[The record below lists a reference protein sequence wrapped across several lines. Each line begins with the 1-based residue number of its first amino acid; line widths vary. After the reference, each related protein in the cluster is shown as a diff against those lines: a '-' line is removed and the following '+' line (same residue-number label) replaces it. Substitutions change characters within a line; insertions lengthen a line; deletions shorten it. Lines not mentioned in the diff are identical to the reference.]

1 VKQLTRGPIVTA
13 LCLCVLGLCVD
24 GVLAVDLTYKSTT
37 LVVSPYVEVSAT
49 HDSNRDL
56 SSTNE
61 ESDVY
66 YEGKIG
72 INLGVKGKSFTLNML
87 GYTFSRTYTDEGPV
101 DQEKTSGGER
111 LGLTFGERRK
121 LIISI
126 DQSYERVT
134 DYSEQVRLN
143 PVLADDQGNQAAVL
157 SQDRSE
163 RSRRDVLGAG
173 VRVGRD
179 LTDKIG
185 MDVGYTYSEDDYH
198 GEVLLDST
206 RHDAHGEVSYLVTD
220 KSSVFLYGS
229 YGIDKSDGYVG
240 EAESEALRVGWTTRM
255 THKVNF
261 RGSVGYE
268 TYDSGALVG
277 QSEESN
283 RESLAFDLASAW
295 RPVDKLSL
303 ILSGERRTE
312 AATTE
317 ANTRLVTLVR
327 AGANYRMFDDLSCSA
342 SVSYRTDEYDLP
354 APGRTEARDV
364 DAAGVNLGVNY
375 RPFDH
380 VSAFATLSYE
390 DSSSNFEADDLDQ
403 TRAGLGVKVSY

>member
-1 VKQLTRGPIVTA
+1 MKLLTRGKVVTA
-13 LCLCVLGLCVD
+13 LCLCVLGVCVD
-24 GVLAVDLTYKSTT
+24 GVLAADLTYKSTT
-37 LVVSPYVEVSAT
+37 LVVSPYVEVSVT
-49 HDSNRDL
+49 QDSNRDL

-72 INLGVKGKSFTLNML
+72 INLGIQAKSFTLNML

-101 DQEKTSGGER
+101 DQEKTSAGER

-121 LIISI
+121 LVVSI

-134 DYSEQVRLN
+134 DYSAAE
-143 PVLADDQGNQAAVL
+143 DQGNQTSVL

-163 RSRRDVLGAG
+163 RRRRDVSGAG
-173 VRVGRD
+173 LQLGRD

-185 MDVGYTYSEDDYH
+185 MDAGYTYAEDDYVS
-198 GEVLLDST
+198 ETLLDST
-206 RHDAHGEVSYLVTD
+206 RHDVYGEVSYLVTD
-220 KSSVFLYGS
+220 KSSVFLHGNYGTE
-229 YGIDKSDGYVG
+229 KSDGYLD
-240 EAESEALRVGWTTRM
+240 EAQKETVRVGWKTRV

-268 TYDSGALVG
+268 SYDSGPLVG
-277 QSEESN
+277 KSEESEN
-283 RESLAFDLASAW
+283 ESSSFALAGEW

-303 ILSGERRTE
+303 ILSGAQHIE

-317 ANTRLVTLVR
+317 ANTRQIALVR
-327 AGANYRMFDDLSCSA
+327 AGASYRMFDDVSWSA
-342 SVSYRTDEYDLP
+342 GVSYRTDDYDLP
-354 APGRTEARDV
+354 TEGHGEAREV
-364 DAAGVNLGVNY
+364 DTVGVNLGLNY

-380 VSAFATLSYE
+380 VLAFATLSYE
-390 DSSSNFEADDLDQ
+390 DASSNIEGEDFDQ
-403 TRAGLGVKVSY
+403 TRAGLGVRVGY